1 MKDYTI
7 SQQYAL
13 VGFDGVESTRMTLA
27 KNAVCRGIWAA
38 KLLEELLFSGR
49 EQVFPEFETEF
60 KAGLEEIISMDKK
73 AAAGIEKEMAELLKM
88 EGAMEEVQDL
98 IACDINYETNSMDVR
113 AYRSR
118 VEDYRGITERLR
130 AEMLEEGEVTL
141 ESVCL
146 LWLLRESGCIHNIF
160 SVKEQEELS
169 GRMMDISREDQVIRL
184 IWESEFSSW
193 MRKWSQ
199 NLLNAKKNLFK
210 NPYLEGVNLLFP
222 FLDRRKSIF
231 IDFVV
236 LGTDVKARRQEVV
249 AYLTERGHFV
259 EEIKNGT
266 ETLLKVDNGY
276 YRIFPMTR
284 VYFKVPVQGASL
296 VPVYK

>member
-1 MKDYTI
+1 MKEYTI

-13 VGFDGVESTRMTLA
+13 VGFDGLESTRTTLA

-38 KLLEELLFSGR
+38 KLLEELLFSGS
-49 EQVFPEFETEF
+49 ELIFLEFETAF
-60 KAGLEEIISMDKK
+60 KAGLKKIISMDKK

-130 AEMLEEGEVTL
+130 AEMLEEGEVTM

-146 LWLLRESGCIHNIF
+146 LWLFRESGCIHNIF
-160 SVKEQEELS
+160 SVKEQEDLS

>member
-13 VGFDGVESTRMTLA
+13 VGFDGLESTRMTLA

-49 EQVFPEFETEF
+49 EQVFLEFETAF
-60 KAGLEEIISMDKK
+60 KAGLEKIISKDKK
-73 AAAGIEKEMAELLKM
+73 AATGIEKEMAELLKM

-130 AEMLEEGEVTL
+130 AEILEEGEVTL

-160 SVKEQEELS
+160 SVKEQEYLS

-236 LGTDVKARRQEVV
+236 LGTDVKTRRQEVV
-249 AYLTERGHFV
+249 TYLTERGHFV

-266 ETLLKVDNGY
+266 ETILKVDNGY